1 VYLVSVSHFPYSVP
15 LVRSNTAGAEQIFQ
29 TRQCRILQ
37 AALETYFTSSEHC
50 HGVSSHRD
58 KPNNTHN
65 DSDIS
70 SLIFDMGVT
79 SGTKG
84 ESELLSQLGDTLI
97 QDHDVAYLAPRDSR
111 QVTMG
116 AAGRNTVSRGV

>member
-1 VYLVSVSHFPYSVP
+1 
-15 LVRSNTAGAEQIFQ
+15 
-29 TRQCRILQ
+29 
-37 AALETYFTSSEHC
+37 
-50 HGVSSHRD
+50 
-58 KPNNTHN
+58 
-65 DSDIS
+65 
-70 SLIFDMGVT
+70 MGVT

-116 AAGRNTVSRGV
+116 AARRNTIGMGV

>member
-1 VYLVSVSHFPYSVP
+1 MYI
-15 LVRSNTAGAEQIFQ
+15 RN
-29 TRQCRILQ
+29 
-37 AALETYFTSSEHC
+37 SEHC
-50 HGVSSHRD
+50 FGVSSHRD

-97 QDHDVAYLAPRDSR
+97 QDHDVAYLTP
-111 QVTMG
+111 
-116 AAGRNTVSRGV
+116 